1 MACSSHYSPVC
12 PLPPIGC
19 NTTTLLGC
27 QCHVIT
33 DFCLTAWMTGT
44 PPLILTTCFEMRSFD
59 IGDDR
64 CLWGG
69 GGGGGDAGKKTI
81 FDCLWVKA
89 DSSRQGGLQRL
100 AGGAESKSQPPL
112 SLHIRHPSTVQD
124 PIHRANTASHQM
136 LRRPLPSFKAQWKRV
151 VV

>member
-1 MACSSHYSPVC
+1 MAQAAAGEARASPWQICMQSVPLKRHVSFVYS
-12 PLPPIGC
+12 LR
-19 NTTTLLGC
+19 
-27 QCHVIT
+27 
-33 DFCLTAWMTGT
+33 CLF
-44 PPLILTTCFEMRSFD
+44 LSVRSFD

-100 AGGAESKSQPPL
+100 AGGAVSKSQPLLYP
-112 SLHIRHPSTVQD
+112 
-124 PIHRANTASHQM
+124 
-136 LRRPLPSFKAQWKRV
+136 
-151 VV
+151 

>member
-1 MACSSHYSPVC
+1 MACSSHYSPAC

-19 NTTTLLGC
+19 NNSTSQGC
-27 QCHVIT
+27 QCHVISN
-33 DFCLTAWMTGT
+33 FGSPAWTT
-44 PPLILTTCFEMRSFD
+44 RSAPLILTACFQMRSFD

-64 CLWGG
+64 CLWGGGGG

-100 AGGAESKSQPPL
+100 ARGAVSKSQPLLYP
-112 SLHIRHPSTVQD
+112 
-124 PIHRANTASHQM
+124 
-136 LRRPLPSFKAQWKRV
+136 
-151 VV
+151 